1 MSEQDD
7 ESFTLEPEQQTAAR
21 TLDRNITVEAG
32 AGTGKT
38 TTLTERYLT
47 ILRAHLDGPEAL
59 AVSVGEDEAEYR
71 LPTDIEQITDPETA
85 RRLPEQIVVT
95 TFTERAAEDL
105 KQSIRAG
112 IRDRLEEIDD
122 RQQWELWRAA
132 ADGIEASYIHTIH
145 GFCSRLLEEYATV
158 HSKTD
163 PKFDVL
169 EEEDAQ
175 ILVRRFATELVEE
188 EPPEVQ
194 TLAPL
199 FDRSKLVDVLTGLI
213 SERGMATDWIEHVE
227 NFDNQIEYE
236 SFLVEVHPF
245 EPDPQQLLNDIEGD
259 VETLCTL
266 FEDDTVVD
274 GVGKSS
280 MKRVGRPLQAWQ
292 EKCERVDLDSCTPFE
307 RLSLCIDLCDLLTK
321 GGNEAYGEGTY
332 FGNKGFRTGDGD
344 LEQQFATTM
353 TSLLETLEPESR
365 SIDAEIDPDRD
376 AYEYLA
382 ALASLTDHTIDR
394 YREHKSRNAALDYY
408 DLISLTGELLGRGDS
423 EEVDQIR
430 EQFRYVMVDEFQDT
444 NNRQWRLFQSL
455 VTDSE
460 IFDGNNVFVV
470 GDKKQSIYRFRDA
483 DVTVF
488 DDAQEILETAN
499 ARYGTLDDG
508 SPLVTNFR
516 TLPGTLAAIN
526 GLFERVFG
534 YGGTEAY
541 EAASEPLRPGRN
553 SFEEVDP
560 VVEYLPV
567 PVDDELRDRLLEE
580 GHELR
585 DLPESEPADIEATA
599 MANRIVELLDG
610 DIAVSTDKA
619 SSDGSENGTGG
630 SGRSVQP
637 DDIAVLIRSRSALK
651 DYERAL
657 RDASIPYTVV
667 KGEGFFETPEIRA
680 LVSLFQALA
689 DPSDEIALYGTL
701 RSPLCGLTDED
712 IAKIYDPDQPLWEC
726 IQRADDDTIRTV
738 VADLKRWREYAG
750 TAKDVTARTVES
762 WRTLADQIVDETGYI
777 TAVAADERGQ
787 SAVANVDKFREL
799 LSEFDAEGVPSL
811 ERVVSRLTEQSDQD
825 SSEAEANVAEESKAV
840 QIMTIHEAKG
850 QEFPVVVI
858 PGIGKQFQDKARIS
872 NGSVEFESVPVEDE
886 RVPILGLNVPAG
898 WGEDSRGT
906 LMRHVA
912 QERRRAEE
920 HAEEKRILYVACTRV
935 EDHLILTGQ
944 HKSDDGEATGIEA
957 PEPDDPSA
965 MRDWVQPALFGRDE
979 EAVPSWEKLMKV
991 GQFRRELSYKI
1002 DGKTKHGEITV
1013 RRPPSAGSYGGERE
1027 IIEPKTQRSAYEYEQ
1042 PWELQ
1047 LSPSAM
1053 TGLAEGSQELVTD
1066 EETKQIRAESV
1077 DQKRNQ
1083 AESGGEAPAISS
1095 AVFGQAVHRLCEMR
1109 PPRSEW
1115 PAFIRQICDEER
1127 SVGEDGENENLTEDV
1142 VVSIETAAER
1152 AVGFLDE
1159 LHASDDVLATYD
1171 EFPIELSIPQGEL
1184 RGYIDHLVV
1193 TEGAYH
1199 VVDYK
1204 TDRKP
1209 ESEDI
1214 ESFLER
1220 RGKHHE
1226 PQVLAYA
1233 AALSAADPERDVRVT
1248 LFFTD
1253 VDDGYSWE
1261 SEETSDGYEQTV
1273 GVIRSE
1279 LRDLDRDL
1287 WSL

>member
-1 MSEQDD
+1 MSEQHE

-21 TLDRNITVEAG
+21 TLDRNITIEAG

-47 ILRAHLDGPEAL
+47 ILQAHLDGPEAL
-59 AVSVGEDEAEYR
+59 AASDEEDEAEYC
-71 LPTDIEQITDPETA
+71 LPADIEPITDPETA

-112 IRDRLEEIDD
+112 IRERLEEIDD

-132 ADGIEASYIHTIH
+132 ADGVEASYIHTIH
-145 GFCSRLLEEYATV
+145 GFCSRLLEEYATI
-158 HSKTD
+158 HSETD

-175 ILVRRFATELVEE
+175 ILIRRFATEIVEE

-199 FDRSKLVDVLTGLI
+199 FDRSKLVDVLTGVI
-213 SERGMATDWIEHVE
+213 SERGMAADWIEHIE
-227 NFDNQIEYE
+227 SFDDPIEYE
-236 SFLVEVHPF
+236 SFLVELHPF
-245 EPDPQQLLNDIEGD
+245 EPAPQELLNDIEAD
-259 VETLCTL
+259 VRALCTL
-266 FEDDTVVD
+266 FENDTVVN

-280 MKRVGRPLQAWQ
+280 MDLIGRPLQTWQ
-292 EKCERVDLDSCTPFE
+292 EKCESIDLESCTPFE
-307 RLSLCIDLCDLLTK
+307 RLSLCIELCDLLTN
-321 GGNEAYGEGTY
+321 GSNEAYSEGTY

-344 LEQQFATTM
+344 LEQQFATVM
-353 TSLLETLEPESR
+353 NSLLETLAPESR
-365 SIDAEIDPDRD
+365 SIDAEIGPDRD
-376 AYEYLA
+376 AYKFLV
-382 ALASLTDHTIDR
+382 ALASLTEQTIER

-408 DLISLTGELLGRGDS
+408 DLISLTGALLARADS

-444 NNRQWRLFQSL
+444 NDRQWRLFQSL

-460 IFDGNNVFVV
+460 VFDGDKVFVV

-488 DDAQEILETAN
+488 DNAQGILETAN
-499 ARYGTLDDG
+499 TQYDTPNDG
-508 SPLVTNFR
+508 SPLITNFR
-516 TLPGTLAAIN
+516 TLPGTLTAIN

-541 EAASEPLRPGRN
+541 EAASEPLRPGRD
-553 SFEEVDP
+553 SRQEVNP
-560 VVEYLPV
+560 IVEYLPV
-567 PVDDELRDRLLEE
+567 PVDNELRERILED
-580 GHELR
+580 GHGLC

-610 DIAVSTDKA
+610 DVAVSTDEN
-619 SSDGSENGTGG
+619 SSDDSGSGTDR
-630 SGRSVQP
+630 SGRSVRP
-637 DDIAVLIRSRSALK
+637 DDIAVLIRSRSDLK

-657 RDASIPYTVV
+657 RDASIPYSVV
-667 KGEGFFETPEIRA
+667 KGEGFFETPEIRV
-680 LVSLFQALA
+680 LVSLFQVIA
-689 DPSDEIALYGTL
+689 DPSDEIALYGIL

-712 IAKIYDPDQPLWEC
+712 IARVYDLEQPLWEC
-726 IQRADDDTIRTV
+726 IRRADDDAIRTV
-738 VADLKRWREYAG
+738 AADLERWREYAG
-750 TAKDVTARTVES
+750 TAEDVTARTVES
-762 WRTLADQIVDETGYI
+762 WRALADRIVDETGYI

-799 LSEFDAEGVPSL
+799 LSELDAEGVPSL
-811 ERVVSRLTEQSDQD
+811 ERVVSRLTERSDQH

-850 QEFPVVVI
+850 QDFPVVII
-858 PGIGKQFQDKARIS
+858 PGIGKQFQDKARVS
-872 NGSVEFESVPVEDE
+872 NGSVEFESVPVAGE
-886 RVPILGLNVPAG
+886 RTPILGLSVPDR

-912 QERRRAEE
+912 RERRRAEE
-920 HAEEKRILYVACTRV
+920 HAEEKRILYVACTRA

-944 HKSDDGEATGIEA
+944 HKADEEEPTGVEASD
-957 PEPDDPSA
+957 PDDPSA
-965 MRDWVQPALFGRDE
+965 MRDWVQPALFGHNK
-979 EAVPSWEKLMKV
+979 EAVSSWEKLIDA
-991 GQFRRELSYKI
+991 GQFRKELSYDI
-1002 DGKTKHGEITV
+1002 DSETKYGEITV
-1013 RRPPSAGSYGGERE
+1013 RCPPTVGSYDGE
-1027 IIEPKTQRSAYEYEQ
+1027 IEAIEAKTQRSGYEYEQ

-1053 TGLAEGSQELVTD
+1053 TGLAEGSQELITD
-1066 EETKQIRAESV
+1066 EETRQIRAESV
-1077 DQKRNQ
+1077 EQEDDQ
-1083 AESGGEAPAISS
+1083 EHGGWTETSEISS

-1115 PAFIRQICDEER
+1115 PAFIRQVCDEER
-1127 SVGEDGENENLTEDV
+1127 SVGEDRVSEKLTEDV
-1142 VVSIETAAER
+1142 VVSIETATER
-1152 AVGFLDE
+1152 AVDFLDE
-1159 LHASDDVLATYD
+1159 LHANEDVLATYD
-1171 EFPIELSIPQGEL
+1171 EFPTKLSIPQGEL

-1193 TEGAYH
+1193 TESAYH

-1204 TDRKP
+1204 TDRKL
-1209 ESEDI
+1209 ESEDV
-1214 ESFLER
+1214 ESFLAR
-1220 RGKHHE
+1220 RAKHHE
-1226 PQVLAYA
+1226 PQVFAYA
-1233 AALSAADPERDVRVT
+1233 AALSAADPERDVRAT

-1253 VDDGYSWE
+1253 VDDGHSWS
-1261 SEETSDGYEQTV
+1261 SEELANGYEQTV
-1273 GVIRSE
+1273 GVVRSE
-1279 LRDLDRDL
+1279 LRGTL
-1287 WSL
+1287 SQI